1 MTVIPQR
8 FPATGADTAISITRA
23 VTNHRI
29 GMRLAFDAG
38 QLDPVRLA
46 AAVRLSLDAEPILG
60 CAFCTDERKAYWSR
74 MTSLDAGTF
83 FSAIDS
89 DDPDRDMD
97 RFQACEISDK
107 GPQVAVALFSA
118 EDGDHLGIKVSHVV
132 ADGQAAKQYAYL
144 LADIYSRLATEPSF
158 APAPNLIARP
168 TGQDVWQQLTSEQRR
183 EARRAKSWANPTWA
197 VPSKGTSGRGLTF
210 STAFIEPDEFRRLK
224 QYGKQRGATVNDLML
239 TAVFRACVAL
249 FDPPVQKPLSLM
261 CTAELRR
268 YLPDAQGLPIS
279 NISISGSLDIERV
292 DGEDFEATLAR
303 VRERMAVWAKQCY
316 GAGPLANAEKLS
328 SLGYGVT
335 KALLGLTFR
344 MAGGS
349 GKTYPWFTNIGVL
362 DEARLSFAGAVPTSG
377 HMFGPSG
384 NGPAV
389 VPVISTYRDRLA
401 ISMGYCA
408 QDMDASVVHK
418 VLESAVGELD
428 AALKCA

>member
-1 MTVIPQR
+1 MTAIPQR

-38 QLDPVRLA
+38 QLDPDRMA

-60 CAFCTDERKAYWSR
+60 CAFCTDERRAYWSR
-74 MTSLDAGTF
+74 MTSLDEATC
-83 FSAIDS
+83 FSATDS
-89 DDPDRDMD
+89 DDPDLDMD
-97 RFQACEISDK
+97 HFQASEVPGT

-118 EDGDHLGIKVSHVV
+118 KDGDHLGIKVSHVV

-144 LADIYSRLATEPSF
+144 LADIYSCLATEPSY
-158 APAPNLIARP
+158 APEPNLVARP
-168 TGQDVWQQLTSEQRR
+168 SGQDVWQRLTPQQRR
-183 EARRAKSWANPTWA
+183 EARRAKSWANPTWS
-197 VPSKGTSGRGLTF
+197 VPSVGATGLGLTF
-210 STAFIEPDEFRRLK
+210 GTAFIEPHVFRGLK
-224 QYGKQRGATVNDLML
+224 QYGKQRGATINDLML
-239 TAVFRACVAL
+239 AAVFRACVAL
-249 FDPPVQKPLSLM
+249 FDPPVLKPLSLM

-268 YLPDAQGLPIS
+268 YLPEAQRLPVS

-292 DGEDFEATLAR
+292 DGEGFEGTLAR
-303 VRERMAVWAKQCY
+303 VRERMAVWERQCY
-316 GAGPLANAEKLS
+316 GAGPLANAEKLA

-377 HMFGPSG
+377 HMFGPSS

-408 QDMDASVVHK
+408 QDMDASVIHG
-418 VLESAVGELD
+418 VLKAVVSELE
-428 AALKCA
+428 AALGSA